1 MQFFYQRFNVQDFLL
16 FSLLGITSIVLLA
29 NLVSTDIAETTSN
42 WISISLS
49 GIVTGFSFLMVSKY
63 GTKGNHGKAW
73 ILFMLFSAYWF
84 CGESVDMFYNI
95 VLDANAWEYA
105 DDFFFITGYQLFFA
119 FLIFYLRPF
128 VTQVSKKMLMGI
140 STIAIF
146 LLIPSLMVI
155 IDSKPDLTNENF
167 LVLLAYPVLDSV
179 ILIPALI
186 GVVLFFKGGVNFMIS
201 LLCLG
206 IITQIIGDNSILFLS
221 IQNNYYPG
229 HLVEILFLW
238 TYTLFAF
245 GISNQIGLFR
255 ENLEKIS
262 R

>member
-1 MQFFYQRFNVQDFLL
+1 MQFFYQRFNAQDFLL
-16 FSLLGITSIVLLA
+16 FCLLGITSIVLLA
-29 NLVSTDIAETTSN
+29 NLVNVDVAETTSN
-42 WISISLS
+42 WISIILS

-84 CGESVDMFYNI
+84 CGELVDVFYNI
-95 VLDANAWEYA
+95 VLDTNAWEYA

-119 FLIFYLRPF
+119 FLVFYLRPF
-128 VTQVSKKMLMGI
+128 VKQISKKLFFAI
-140 STIAIF
+140 STISLF
-146 LLIPSLMVI
+146 LLIPSLMAI
-155 IDSKPDLTNENF
+155 IDFKSDSINENF
-167 LVLLAYPVLDSV
+167 LVLLAYPVLDSI

-201 LLCLG
+201 LFCLG

-221 IQNNYYPG
+221 IQNIYYPG
-229 HLVEILFLW
+229 HLAEILFLW

-245 GISNQIGLFR
+245 GISNQIGIFK
-255 ENLEKIS
+255 ENLIKN
-262 R
+262 